1 LKILTVD
8 DQEKLRMGIRTFPS
22 AAEMI
27 ARNEPQPARLQAS
40 SADGF
45 TYLVKTEIPGITAF
59 FAASEYT
66 NSNEPNDRP

>member
-1 LKILTVD
+1 
-8 DQEKLRMGIRTFPS
+8 
-22 AAEMI
+22 MI